1 MNAPFVAARALHF
14 GSAMLV
20 FGELLFVSVVAS
32 SAWQRAAAVQP
43 GKGGALER
51 HLQVVTAWALVV
63 SAVSGAVWLAIEAAS
78 MAGTTLARAIDVGTL
93 RLVLRETEFGHVW
106 LLRTLVLVMLALS
119 LPAIRR
125 ATSDATRLRRTRVAL
140 LLAAVYLATLAWA
153 GHAAATMQG
162 ALRASH
168 LASDMSHA
176 LAAGAW
182 LGALPALVYCL
193 RSAQTNAAIWGVTR
207 RFSILGIISVCV
219 LLVTGIVNACFLVGS
234 FAALFGTPYGRVL
247 IVKLAVFAAMLA
259 LAAHNRWH
267 LTPQLAHGD
276 AAARQSLRRSALL
289 EIIGGVAIVA
299 IVGALG
305 TMIPGAHQ
313 SPVWPFSFALDLSDP
328 ARPTIIALAGIALAA
343 LILIIM
349 GVRRRFARLWIPGSI
364 ALLLSAVTS
373 GWVLAVPAFPTTYA
387 TSPVPYTVDAVARGA
402 STFARDCSGC
412 HGADARGDG
421 ARAASLPMKPVNL
434 AEHALHHPQGNLFW
448 WIAHGIPDTPMPA
461 FSPALSETRIW
472 EVVQFLVARA
482 SAEAA
487 TSLGPR
493 ADVAS
498 MSTVPDFSY
507 ERPAQGQR
515 TLSAEHA
522 PALILLYSLPQ
533 SRARLDEL
541 ASDHRVLHGNL
552 RVVAIPFAASQP
564 QPAAETNA
572 LMQTRVDPEV
582 ASVYA
587 MFARTTD
594 GSQASHVELLVDGA
608 GVLRA
613 RWIGPP
619 ARGSDR
625 DAEILA
631 AASELPEPP
640 TMPAMM
646 HHMR

>member
-1 MNAPFVAARALHF
+1 MNTPFVAVRALHF

-32 SAWQRAAAVQP
+32 SAWQRAVAAQP

-51 HLQVVTAWALVV
+51 HLQVVCEWALLV
-63 SAVSGAVWLAIEAAS
+63 SAGSGAVWLAIEAAN
-78 MAGTTLARAIDVGTL
+78 MAGTTLARAIDARTL
-93 RLVLRETEFGHVW
+93 ALVLRETEFGHVW
-106 LLRTLVLVMLALS
+106 LLRTLLLVMLALS
-119 LPAIRR
+119 LVAIRR
-125 ATSDATRLRRTRVAL
+125 AADDAARLRRMRVAL
-140 LLAAVYLATLAWA
+140 LLAALYLATLAWA

-168 LASDMSHA
+168 LASDMAHA

-193 RSAQTNAAIWGVTR
+193 WSAQPNAAVLGITR
-207 RFSILGIISVCV
+207 RFSVLGVIGVSV

-247 IVKLAVFAAMLA
+247 IVKLAVFGAMLA
-259 LAAHNRWH
+259 LAAVNRWH

-276 AAARQSLRRSALL
+276 ASARRSLRRSATL
-289 EIIGGVAIVA
+289 EVIGGVAIVA

-313 SPVWPFSFALDLSDP
+313 SPVWPFAFALDLSDI
-328 ARPTIIALAGIALAA
+328 ARPATVALAGIALAA
-343 LILIIM
+343 LILIIT

-364 ALLLSAVTS
+364 ALLLSAIAS

-387 TSPVPYTVDAVARGA
+387 TSPVPYSVDAVARGA
-402 STFARDCSGC
+402 STFAQDCSGC

-421 ARAASLPMKPVNL
+421 AKAASLPVKPIDL

-461 FSPALSETRIW
+461 FSPALSDTRIW
-472 EVVQFLVARA
+472 QLVQFLVARA
-482 SAEAA
+482 SAAA
-487 TSLGPR
+487 AMSLGPR
-493 ADVAS
+493 ADAAS
-498 MSTVPDFSY
+498 MSTAPDFSY
-507 ERPAQGQR
+507 ELPGQGQR
-515 TLSAEHA
+515 TLSAERA
-522 PALILLYSLPQ
+522 PVLIVLYALPQ

-541 ASDHRVLHGNL
+541 ASDHRVLHGSL
-552 RVVAIPFAASQP
+552 RVVAIPLAGLQRVGEA
-564 QPAAETNA
+564 NA
-572 LMQTRVDPEV
+572 LMQTRIDPEV

-587 MFARTTD
+587 MFARTAD
-594 GSQASHVELLVDGA
+594 GSRASHVELLLDA
-608 GVLRA
+608 SGVVRA
-613 RWIGPP
+613 RWSGLP
-619 ARGSDR
+619 ASGSDR

-631 AASELPEPP
+631 AVKHLPERS
-640 TMPAMM
+640 TMPPMM
-646 HHMR
+646 HHAR